1 MIAAL
6 GRATVA
12 AVLLAALGAWVA
24 APGIGRAGTPGAP
37 PERFVTDLAAHVV
50 AALRDRSV
58 DEAQRLA
65 RVDRLTAGAFELDR
79 AARIALGRYWKT
91 APDAERREFAA
102 LFKDYVLTSY
112 GRRFHQFADRTF
124 RVAGVAPAG
133 DDVVVGSLVEGGAT
147 PIRLDWRLTA
157 TESGW
162 RVLDIAVEGVSL
174 LVTFRNEFAAVIERS
189 GGRLAGLLD
198 ELRHRVAAERAQLA
212 G

>member
-1 MIAAL
+1 MIAVWGRRAL
-6 GRATVA
+6 
-12 AVLLAALGAWVA
+12 AVGLAWVA
-24 APGIGRAGTPGAP
+24 GRRQWRTAGAP
-37 PERFVTDLAAHVV
+37 SVQPEQFVAELASQVV

-58 DEAQRLA
+58 DEAQRLG
-65 RVDRLTAGAFELDR
+65 RVDRLTAGAFDLDR
-79 AARIALGRYWKT
+79 TARIALGRYWKT
-91 APDAERREFAA
+91 APEAERQEFAA

-112 GRRFHQFADRTF
+112 GRRFRQFADRTF

-133 DDVVVGSLVEGGAT
+133 EDVVVGSLVEGGAT

-162 RVLDIAVEGVSL
+162 RVLDIVVEGVSL